1 MSFNVSRFLVR
12 MRAFWTRKRL
22 VPVLG
27 VTALL
32 MFGLLS
38 ANYIKSFFTERPI
51 VATAVWEL
59 HGEGLTK
66 HEHEFEVFSEGDM
79 TFQLRHFESE
89 EGLKKHKERLE
100 KLRRELERHHK
111 NLKKHRDRLE
121 KHKKFIFKSEDG
133 GTHEIVIGDEGEVNT
148 FVLKND
154 QEEEIKIEVNGE
166 VVQIQRTN
174 DL

>member
-12 MRAFWTRKRL
+12 VRAFWTRERL

-27 VTALL
+27 VTALC

-51 VATAVWEL
+51 VATAVWES
-59 HGEGLTK
+59 HDGADFA
-66 HEHEFEVFSEGDM
+66 HEHEFKVFTEGNM
-79 TFQLRHFESE
+79 QFQLRHFESE

-100 KLRRELERHHK
+100 RLRRELERHHK
-111 NLKKHRDRLE
+111 TLKKHRDKLE
-121 KHKKFIFKSEDG
+121 KHRKYIFKSED

-154 QEEEIKIEVNGE
+154 QEKEIKIEVNGE

>member
-12 MRAFWTRKRL
+12 VRAFWSRERL

-38 ANYIKSFFTERPI
+38 ANYIKSFFEDRPI

-59 HGEGLTK
+59 HSDEGFQ
-66 HEHEFEVFSEGDM
+66 HEHEFEVLNEGNM
-79 TFQLRHFESE
+79 TFQLRHFENE

-100 KLRRELERHHK
+100 RLRRELERHHK
-111 NLKKHRDRLE
+111 DLKKHRERLE

-133 GTHEIVIGDEGEVNT
+133 THEIVIGDEANVNT

-154 QEEEIKIEVNGE
+154 QEKEIKIEVNGE

>member
-12 MRAFWTRKRL
+12 VRAFWTRERL

-51 VATAVWEL
+51 VATAVWES
-59 HGEGLTK
+59 HDGADFT
-66 HEHEFEVFSEGDM
+66 HEHEFEVFTEGNM
-79 TFQLRHFESE
+79 QFQLRHFESE

-100 KLRRELERHHK
+100 RLRRELERHRN
-111 NLKKHRDRLE
+111 NLEKHRDKLE
-121 KHKKFIFKSEDG
+121 KHRKFIFKSED
-133 GTHEIVIGDEGEVNT
+133 GTHEIVIGDEDDVNT
-148 FVLKND
+148 FILKND